1 MHDSNQEEEL
11 KFTTFRR
18 EGGAC
23 ISSTVRQE
31 SLYFFAFSTEE
42 NSETLKGEQL
52 V

>member
-11 KFTTFRR
+11 KFVIFRW

-23 ISSTVRQE
+23 ISSTVRQA
-31 SLYFFAFSTEE
+31 SLYLFAVSTEE
-42 NSETLKGEQL
+42 NSETLKREQL